1 MRHPV
6 WVTGSVTPQAPGRT
20 PHGAGRRAFGT
31 TQPQAPQCWSARL
44 RHDVC
49 PGAEDPASRTASLRA
64 SGTPVR
70 AADLR
75 AGGTTSREGGSEEL
89 TGGSHAR
96 R

>member
-6 WVTGSVTPQAPGRT
+6 WVTGSVTPPAPGRT
-20 PHGAGRRAFGT
+20 PHSASRRAFGT

-49 PGAEDPASRTASLRA
+49 PGAEDPASRSQRAAGLRA
-64 SGTPVR
+64 SGR
-70 AADLR
+70 
-75 AGGTTSREGGSEEL
+75 TSREGGSEEL
-89 TGGSHAR
+89 TGGRDAR